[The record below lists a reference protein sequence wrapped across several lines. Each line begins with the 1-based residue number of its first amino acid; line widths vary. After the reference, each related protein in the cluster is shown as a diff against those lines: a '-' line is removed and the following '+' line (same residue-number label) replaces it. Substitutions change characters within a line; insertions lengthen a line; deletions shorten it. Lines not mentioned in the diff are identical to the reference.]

1 MTIMALLVVTTAME
15 LVDTFNFNGDDDQ
28 TTEERGSSLKP
39 IPAFI
44 QEEHVHFTEHSLIIK
59 KHIPL

>member
-15 LVDTFNFNGDDDQ
+15 LVDTFNLVM
-28 TTEERGSSLKP
+28 TTKQPKKRGSSLKP
-39 IPAFI
+39 MHAFI
-44 QEEHVHFTEHSLIIK
+44 QEEYLHFTDHSLIIK